1 MFAIV
6 MLMPFAVITCL
17 IVISMEIALWLP
29 ANYNRQIWASLTL
42 SLLLPSGIYTA
53 FSYFNWYALVFLVIT
68 AYRAVNLGRYILRRR
83 QADHLYLA
91 VKRASS
97 WLIIAQLISL
107 GLLITATQLSLRL
120 AGEIAVTVSFVGSL
134 ILAWSTQRNLRTTR
148 PTVHTSTL
156 REAELPTLSVLIPAR
171 NETDDLISCLQT
183 LIKST
188 YPKLEI
194 IVLDDRSQN
203 KRTPEII
210 KDFAHDGVR
219 FIAGKETPAPWLAK
233 NFAYQQLS
241 EVASGELILFCGVDT
256 RFAPETLGLM
266 VEELIQNKKTML
278 SFMPANVVPKA
289 GQFESLFVQPSRYA
303 WELALP
309 RRVLERPPVLS
320 TAWLIRHA
328 TLRASGGF
336 KAVVRAA
343 TPERYFA
350 RFSATHNDG
359 YRFLQSDS
367 QHGLTCLKSFDEQ
380 RSTSIRTRYPQLH
393 QSLELTALT
402 SSLELLILVG
412 PFIAYI
418 NGLFG
423 KVGLQFAVADIACI
437 TLITAY
443 AQISNVTYRRFLVRS
458 LWLLPFAAIY
468 DVALL
473 NYSMYRYEF
482 STVEWKGRNA
492 ALPVM
497 QVVERLPKIDG

>member
-6 MLMPFAVITCL
+6 VLMPVALLASL
-17 IVISMEIALWLP
+17 IVICVEIGLWLP
-29 ANYNRQIWASLTL
+29 IRATRRTWAALTL
-42 SLLLPSGIYTA
+42 SLLIPISSYTA
-53 FSYFNWYALVFLVIT
+53 ISYLNWYSLLFIAIA
-68 AYRAVNLGRYILRRR
+68 AYRAVNLGRLILCRR
-83 QADHLYLA
+83 QADHLNSA
-91 VKRASS
+91 VKTASI
-97 WLIIAQLISL
+97 WLIFAQLISL
-107 GLLITATQLSLRL
+107 GLLVTATQISLRL
-120 AGEIAVTVSFVGSL
+120 GGAIAVTISFAGSL

-148 PTVHTSTL
+148 PSVSTQTL
-156 REAELPTLSVLIPAR
+156 VEAALPTLSVLIPAR
-171 NETDDLISCLQT
+171 NETDDLIDCLQT

-210 KDFAHDGVR
+210 KNFAHDGVR
-219 FIAGKETPAPWLAK
+219 FIAGQVTPAPWLAK
-233 NFAYQQLS
+233 NFAYQQLT

-256 RFAPETLGLM
+256 RFQPETLGLM

-278 SFMPANVVPKA
+278 SFMPANIVPGA

-320 TAWLIRHA
+320 TAWLITQA

-350 RFSATHNDG
+350 RYSAAHNDG

-367 QHGLTCLKSFDEQ
+367 QHGLTCFKSFDEQ
-380 RSTSIRTRYPQLH
+380 RATATRTRYPQLH

-402 SSLELLILVG
+402 SLLELVVLVG

-423 KVGLQFAVADIACI
+423 RVGLQFVVADIACI
-437 TLITAY
+437 TLIAAY
-443 AQISNVTYRRFLVRS
+443 AQISNVTYRRF
-458 LWLLPFAAIY
+458 
-468 DVALL
+468 
-473 NYSMYRYEF
+473 N
-482 STVEWKGRNA
+482 
-492 ALPVM
+492 
-497 QVVERLPKIDG
+497 RLPPDAY